1 MSNKLWKS
9 LCTVPR
15 PRRCLNIRNYIYIT
29 KTNCSPSDSGIGA
42 AVDGADVV
50 LDAAAGFFAS
60 LSLFKNSF
68 ESTAF

>member
-1 MSNKLWKS
+1 MFKHKKL
-9 LCTVPR
+9 
-15 PRRCLNIRNYIYIT
+15 YIYIT

-50 LDAAAGFFAS
+50 LDAAAGFFSS